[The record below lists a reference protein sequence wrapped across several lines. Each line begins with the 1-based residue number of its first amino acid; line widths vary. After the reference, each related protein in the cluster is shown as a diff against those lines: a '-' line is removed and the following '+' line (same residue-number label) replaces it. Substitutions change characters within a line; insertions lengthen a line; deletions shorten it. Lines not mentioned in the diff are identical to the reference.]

1 MSNEPLHEPAELLSV
16 ETRNFHRAIL
26 SLCEELEAIDWYHQ
40 RAEACSDAELR
51 AVMTHN
57 EHEEVEH
64 AMMTLEWIRRHSPVF
79 DANLTKYLRGVGR
92 ITDIEASGGEKPGP
106 SPSPAIG
113 LGIGSLRRNP

>member
-1 MSNEPLHEPAELLSV
+1 MAGDTSLTSESHGRGPALASVSTTMSNEPLHEPAELLSV

-64 AMMTLEWIRRHSPVF
+64 AMMTLEWIP
-79 DANLTKYLRGVGR
+79 
-92 ITDIEASGGEKPGP
+92 
-106 SPSPAIG
+106 PA
-113 LGIGSLRRNP
+113 